1 MTELAVDPGW
11 RAFAVDGGVELTAGA
26 DLAYLLPD
34 LPAADA
40 AFLVNLFGST
50 RDGSSERFDPD
61 RMPESVRHLI
71 PRLRALG
78 ALRPT
83 GLPDRPDLTVC
94 LAILGDEPPAL
105 RPTLANTM
113 SIVDTDADLI
123 LVVRT
128 TSTWLDVTT
137 AAARFHGPHLLLD
150 LAYHHCVSIGPLVVP
165 GASACLGC
173 LALRITR
180 RWGDRPPP
188 DAPHGLADPTLPA
201 AVAAHLIRRI
211 GTGSLTLL
219 DRVITCDLD
228 ELATTTEHVLPS
240 AGCPIC
246 PQVTVG
252 RVALPWE
259 EA

>member
-1 MTELAVDPGW
+1 MTALAVDPGW

-34 LPAADA
+34 LPAAGA
-40 AFLVNLFGST
+40 AFLVSLFGPA
-50 RDGSSERFDPD
+50 RDEANERLVPD
-61 RMPESVRHLI
+61 GVPDSVRHLL

-83 GLPDRPDLTVC
+83 GLPNHPDLAVC
-94 LAILGDEPPAL
+94 LAFLGDEPPAL
-105 RPTLANTM
+105 RATLANTM
-113 SIVDTDADLI
+113 SIVDDGADLI

-128 TSTWLDVTT
+128 TSTWLDVTA
-137 AAARFHGPHLLLD
+137 AAARFHRPHLLLD
-150 LAYHHCVSIGPLVVP
+150 LAYHHSVSIGPLVVP

-173 LALRITR
+173 LAFRVSR

-188 DAPHGLADPTLPA
+188 AVPRGLADPALPA
-201 AVAAHLIRRI
+201 AIAAHVIRRI

-219 DRVITCDLD
+219 ERVVTCDLD
-228 ELATTTEHVLPS
+228 ELATTSEHVLPS

-246 PQVTVG
+246 PQKTVG
-252 RVALPWE
+252 RVDLPWE
-259 EA
+259 ET

>member
-1 MTELAVDPGW
+1 MTALAVDRGW
-11 RAFAVDGGVELTAGA
+11 RAFAVEGGVELTAGA

-40 AFLVNLFGST
+40 AFLVTLFGS
-50 RDGSSERFDPD
+50 RDGTSERLVPD
-61 RMPESVRHLI
+61 RVPDSVRDLI

-83 GLPDRPDLTVC
+83 GLPGRPDLTVC

-105 RPTLANTM
+105 RATLANAI
-113 SIVDTDADLI
+113 SIVDREADLI

-128 TSTWLDVTT
+128 TSTWQDVT
-137 AAARFHGPHLLLD
+137 AAAAGLDRPHLLLD
-150 LAYHHCVSIGPLVVP
+150 LAYDHRVSIGPLVVP

-173 LALRITR
+173 LALRVTR

-188 DAPHGLADPTLPA
+188 DVPHGLADPALSA
-201 AVAAHLIRRI
+201 AIAAHVIRRI
-211 GTGSLTLL
+211 GSGSLTLL
-219 DRVITCDLD
+219 ERFVTCDLD

-246 PQVTVG
+246 PQATVG
-252 RVALPWE
+252 RVDLPWE
-259 EA
+259 ET